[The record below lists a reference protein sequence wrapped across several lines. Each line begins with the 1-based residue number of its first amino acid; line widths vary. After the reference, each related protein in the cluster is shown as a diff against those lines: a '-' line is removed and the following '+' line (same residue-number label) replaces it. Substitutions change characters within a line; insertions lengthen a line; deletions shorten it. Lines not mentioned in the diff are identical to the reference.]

1 MDIYFYNDFQ
11 SFDQFKNQFFEIL
24 ANFSKFIDRIRICNS
39 LLILVFV
46 FDNCTIIITITY
58 C

>member
-1 MDIYFYNDFQ
+1 MYFYNDFQ

-24 ANFSKFIDRIRICNS
+24 ANFSKFIDQIRIYNS

-46 FDNCTIIITITY
+46 FDNCTIIITINY

>member
-24 ANFSKFIDRIRICNS
+24 ANFSKFIDQIRICNS